1 MEKNFSDLSAY
12 FSEQLKRSAVMIS
25 SPGKHDTG
33 SKFKILRL
41 SVRCWYET
49 YHTIRDKPSKSFI
62 LLLNFNF
69 LIKGTVLWDRFQ
81 KF

>member
-33 SKFKILRL
+33 SIFKYYVSLF
-41 SVRCWYET
+41 VVCT
-49 YHTIRDKPSKSFI
+49 KPTIGDKPSKSFI

-69 LIKGTVLWDRFQ
+69 LIKGTVL
-81 KF
+81 